1 MRKDR
6 FEWGAATGDLERCLE
21 ETENDIWLNGSEYLQ
36 RHNKALM
43 VFSVEWG
50 KKEALLEENAVWY
63 KITWQK
69 GTVLEKQGKK
79 LIWDF
84 EYRTRMTTSA
94 RRPDVTLEDVDEKH
108 RVGA

>member
-1 MRKDR
+1 
-6 FEWGAATGDLERCLE
+6 
-21 ETENDIWLNGSEYLQ
+21 
-36 RHNKALM
+36 M
-43 VFSVEWG
+43 VFAEAWV

-84 EYRTRMTTSA
+84 EYRMRKTTSA
-94 RRPDVTLEDVDEKH
+94 RRPDLTLEDLDERKISLVDMACPVESNIEENLGGK
-108 RVGA
+108 RK